1 MLKAKLQK
9 ASSRLYQLFKQ
20 DPLLYILILL
30 FSGFI
35 SNIPMTE
42 PYVRSVLILLCGPAL
57 LVQTYVLR
65 NNRFRTI
72 ATVFAAVISIIAY
85 AVAVALDNTGVSA
98 LCLNLAA
105 LWLFVTVLRYLT
117 LDATNNPTS
126 AFYGRFLQYI
136 KAGAVAILIN
146 TLLSVILLF
155 VALIF
160 PESLPVTFITGHL
173 IPTLWTLVFFI
184 VLFSYESVPS
194 EPGKLYTFI
203 FKIVVPKFTVFSG
216 TLAVIYL
223 FLILIDVRPDA
234 RFLYTYY
241 PYVTLYY
248 LFFLA
253 GFRIKAT
260 IPERPLILILFS
272 ALTALC
278 LILTVKR
285 VYADS
290 SLILG
295 AVYIILF
302 NGAFLIH
309 NLYLLIRKTGPG
321 AHTKLLALVMGLI
334 MFTPLVGYTSFIHF
348 VTYTHEK
355 DTYIPHFSISSQ
367 FDKDAESAQSDSE
380 GESDNAGHSPAGNQK
395 GKVTNLTPRRESA
408 ISYHIASYAEA
419 NLNNVF
425 FFNKQTR
432 KASRTFGDYTLAL
445 DESGKNLTVT
455 LPDGQ
460 LQTYNI
466 PEIIE
471 EQIPAGDENTA
482 VTLNTD
488 DYLIVITQY
497 HNDNTSTSLTFDIFY
512 K

>member
-9 ASSRLYQLFKQ
+9 ASSHLYQLFKQ
-20 DPLLYILILL
+20 DPLLYILIIL

-35 SNIPMTE
+35 SNIPTTE

-72 ATVFAAVISIIAY
+72 ATVLAAVISAIAY
-85 AVAVALDNTGVSA
+85 AVAVALNNTGVSA

-105 LWLFVTVLRYLT
+105 LWLFISVLRYLT

-126 AFYGRFLQYI
+126 AFYGRFLQFI

-146 TLLSVILLF
+146 TLLSVIILF

-160 PESLPVTFITGHL
+160 PESLPITFITGHL
-173 IPTLWTLVFFI
+173 TPTLWTLVFFI
-184 VLFSYESVPS
+184 VLFSYESGPS

-203 FKIVVPKFTVFSG
+203 FKTVVPKFTVFSG

-285 VYADS
+285 VYVDS

-295 AVYIILF
+295 AVYILLF
-302 NGAFLIH
+302 NGAFLTH
-309 NLYLLIRKTGPG
+309 NLYLFIRKTGPG
-321 AHTKLLALVMGLI
+321 AHTKLLALIMGLI
-334 MFTPLVGYTSFIHF
+334 MFMPLVGYTSFIRF

-367 FDKDAESAQSDSE
+367 FDKDAESAQS
-380 GESDNAGHSPAGNQK
+380 ESDTAGHTPTGDKK

-408 ISYHIASYAEA
+408 ISYHIASYTEA

-471 EQIPAGDENTA
+471 KQIPVSNENTA
-482 VTLNTD
+482 VTLNAD

>member
-65 NNRFRTI
+65 DNRFRTI
-72 ATVFAAVISIIAY
+72 ATVLAAVISIIAY
-85 AVAVALDNTGVSA
+85 AAAVALDNTGVSA

-126 AFYGRFLQYI
+126 AFYGRFLQFI

-203 FKIVVPKFTVFSG
+203 FKTVVPKFTVFSG

-334 MFTPLVGYTSFIHF
+334 MFTPLVGYTSFIRF

-367 FDKDAESAQSDSE
+367 FDKDAESAQS
-380 GESDNAGHSPAGNQK
+380 ESDTAGHSPAGNQK

-432 KASRTFGDYTLAL
+432 KASRTFGDNTLAL

-466 PEIIE
+466 PKAIE

-488 DYLIVITQY
+488 NYLIVITQY
-497 HNDNTSTSLTFDIFY
+497 HNDNTSTSLSFDIFY

>member
-1 MLKAKLQK
+1 MLKVKLQK
-9 ASSRLYQLFKQ
+9 ASSHLYQLFKQ

-35 SNIPMTE
+35 SNIPTTE
-42 PYVRSVLILLCGPAL
+42 PYVRSVLILLCSPAL

-72 ATVFAAVISIIAY
+72 ATVLAAVISIIAY
-85 AVAVALDNTGVSA
+85 AVAVTLDNTGVSA

-105 LWLFVTVLRYLT
+105 LWLFVTVLQYLT

-126 AFYGRFLQYI
+126 AFYGRFLQFI

-160 PESLPVTFITGHL
+160 PESLPITFITGHL
-173 IPTLWTLVFFI
+173 TPTLWTLVFFI
-184 VLFSYESVPS
+184 VLFSYESGPS

-203 FKIVVPKFTVFSG
+203 FKTVVPKFTVFSG

-285 VYADS
+285 VYVDS

-295 AVYIILF
+295 AVYILLF
-302 NGAFLIH
+302 NGAFLTH
-309 NLYLLIRKTGPG
+309 NLYLFIRKTGPG
-321 AHTKLLALVMGLI
+321 AHTKLLALIMGLI
-334 MFTPLVGYTSFIHF
+334 MFMPLVGYTSFIRF

-367 FDKDAESAQSDSE
+367 FDKDAESAQS
-380 GESDNAGHSPAGNQK
+380 ESDTAGHTPTGDKK

-408 ISYHIASYAEA
+408 ISYHIASYTEA

-471 EQIPAGDENTA
+471 KQIPVSNENTA
-482 VTLNTD
+482 VTLNAD

>member
-9 ASSRLYQLFKQ
+9 ASSHLYQLFKQ

-35 SNIPMTE
+35 SNIPTTE
-42 PYVRSVLILLCGPAL
+42 PYVRSVLILLCSPAL

-65 NNRFRTI
+65 DNRFRTI
-72 ATVFAAVISIIAY
+72 ATVLAAVISIIAY

-126 AFYGRFLQYI
+126 AFYGRFLQFI

-160 PESLPVTFITGHL
+160 PESLPITFITGHL

-203 FKIVVPKFTVFSG
+203 FKTVVPKFTVFSG

-285 VYADS
+285 VYVDS

-334 MFTPLVGYTSFIHF
+334 MFTPLVGYTSFIRF

-367 FDKDAESAQSDSE
+367 FDKDAESAQS
-380 GESDNAGHSPAGNQK
+380 ESDTAGHSPAGNQK

-432 KASRTFGDYTLAL
+432 KTSRTFGDYTLAL

-455 LPDGQ
+455 SPDGQ

-471 EQIPAGDENTA
+471 EQISVGDESTA

-497 HNDNTSTSLTFDIFY
+497 HNDNTSTWLTFDIFY

>member
-65 NNRFRTI
+65 DNRFRTI
-72 ATVFAAVISIIAY
+72 ATVLAAVISIIAY

-105 LWLFVTVLRYLT
+105 LWLFVTVLQYLT

-126 AFYGRFLQYI
+126 AFYGRFLQFI

-203 FKIVVPKFTVFSG
+203 FKTVVPKFTVFSG

-334 MFTPLVGYTSFIHF
+334 MFTPLVGYTSFIRF

-367 FDKDAESAQSDSE
+367 FDKDAESAQS
-380 GESDNAGHSPAGNQK
+380 ESDTAGHSPAGNQK

-432 KASRTFGDYTLAL
+432 KASRTFGDNTLAL

-466 PEIIE
+466 PKAIE

-488 DYLIVITQY
+488 NYLIVITQY
-497 HNDNTSTSLTFDIFY
+497 HNDNTSTSLSFDIFY

>member
-42 PYVRSVLILLCGPAL
+42 PYVRSVLILLCSPAL

-65 NNRFRTI
+65 GNRFRTI
-72 ATVFAAVISIIAY
+72 ATVLAAVISAIAY

-105 LWLFVTVLRYLT
+105 LWLFIAVLRYLT

-126 AFYGRFLQYI
+126 AFHGRFLQFI

-160 PESLPVTFITGHL
+160 PENLPVTFITGHL

-203 FKIVVPKFTVFSG
+203 FKTVVPKFTVFSG

-241 PYVTLYY
+241 PYITLYY

-302 NGAFLIH
+302 NGAFLVH
-309 NLYLLIRKTGPG
+309 NLYLLIRKAGPG

-334 MFTPLVGYTSFIHF
+334 MFMPLVGYTSFIRF
-348 VTYTHEK
+348 VTYTHEE

-367 FDKDAESAQSDSE
+367 FDKDAESTQIESE
-380 GESDNAGHSPAGNQK
+380 GEADTAGHTPTGDKKS
-395 GKVTNLTPRRESA
+395 KVTNLTPRRESA
-408 ISYHIASYAEA
+408 ISIASYAEA

-432 KASRTFGDYTLAL
+432 KTSRTFGDYTLAL

-455 LPDGQ
+455 SPDGQ

-471 EQIPAGDENTA
+471 EQISVGDESTA

-497 HNDNTSTSLTFDIFY
+497 HNDNTSTWLTFDIFY

>member
-42 PYVRSVLILLCGPAL
+42 PYVRSVLILLCSPAL

-65 NNRFRTI
+65 GNRFRTI
-72 ATVFAAVISIIAY
+72 ATVLAAVISAIAY

-105 LWLFVTVLRYLT
+105 LWLFIAVLQYLT

-126 AFYGRFLQYI
+126 AFYGRFLQFI

-160 PESLPVTFITGHL
+160 PENLPVTFITGHL

-203 FKIVVPKFTVFSG
+203 FKTVVPKFTVFSG

-241 PYVTLYY
+241 PYITLYY

-302 NGAFLIH
+302 NGAFLVH
-309 NLYLLIRKTGPG
+309 NLYLLIRKAGPG

-334 MFTPLVGYTSFIHF
+334 MFMPLVGYTSFIRF
-348 VTYTHEK
+348 VTYTHEG

-367 FDKDAESAQSDSE
+367 FDKDAESTQIESE
-380 GESDNAGHSPAGNQK
+380 GEADTAGHTPTGDKKS
-395 GKVTNLTPRRESA
+395 KVTNLTPRRESA
-408 ISYHIASYAEA
+408 ISIASYAEA

-432 KASRTFGDYTLAL
+432 KTSRTFGDYTLAL

-455 LPDGQ
+455 SPDGQ

-471 EQIPAGDENTA
+471 EQISVGDESTA

-497 HNDNTSTSLTFDIFY
+497 HNDNTSTWLSFDIFY

>member
-20 DPLLYILILL
+20 DPLLYILIIL

-35 SNIPMTE
+35 SNIPTTE
-42 PYVRSVLILLCGPAL
+42 PYVRSVLILLCSPAL
-57 LVQTYVLR
+57 LVQAYVLR

-72 ATVFAAVISIIAY
+72 ATVLAAVISAIAY
-85 AVAVALDNTGVSA
+85 AAAVALDNTGVSA

-117 LDATNNPTS
+117 LDETNNPTS
-126 AFYGRFLQYI
+126 AFYGRFLQFI

-160 PESLPVTFITGHL
+160 PESLPITFITGHL
-173 IPTLWTLVFFI
+173 TPTLWTLVFFI
-184 VLFSYESVPS
+184 VLFSYESGPS

-203 FKIVVPKFTVFSG
+203 FKTVVPKFTVFSG

-285 VYADS
+285 VYVDS

-334 MFTPLVGYTSFIHF
+334 MFTPLVGYTSFIRF
-348 VTYTHEK
+348 VTYTHEG

-367 FDKDAESAQSDSE
+367 FDKDAESAQS
-380 GESDNAGHSPAGNQK
+380 ESDTAGHSPAGNQK

-432 KASRTFGDYTLAL
+432 KASRTFGDNTLAL

-466 PEIIE
+466 PKAIE

-488 DYLIVITQY
+488 NYLIVITQY

>member
-57 LVQTYVLR
+57 LIQTYVLR

-72 ATVFAAVISIIAY
+72 ATVLAAVISAIAY
-85 AVAVALDNTGVSA
+85 AAAVALDNTGVSA

-105 LWLFVTVLRYLT
+105 LWLFVAVLRYLT

-126 AFYGRFLQYI
+126 AFYGRFLQFI

-155 VALIF
+155 VALII
-160 PESLPVTFITGHL
+160 PENLPVTFIIGHL

-203 FKIVVPKFTVFSG
+203 FKTVVPKFTVFSG

-241 PYVTLYY
+241 PYITLYY

-302 NGAFLIH
+302 NGAFLVH

-334 MFTPLVGYTSFIHF
+334 MFTPLVGYTSFIRF

-367 FDKDAESAQSDSE
+367 FDKDAESAQS
-380 GESDNAGHSPAGNQK
+380 ESDTAGHSPAGNQK

-466 PEIIE
+466 PKAIE

-488 DYLIVITQY
+488 NYLIVITQY
-497 HNDNTSTSLTFDIFY
+497 HNDNTSTSLSFDIFY

>member
-65 NNRFRTI
+65 DNRFRTI
-72 ATVFAAVISIIAY
+72 ATVLAAVISIIAY

-126 AFYGRFLQYI
+126 AFYGRFLQFI

-160 PESLPVTFITGHL
+160 PENLPVTFITGHL

-203 FKIVVPKFTVFSG
+203 FKTVVPKFTVFSG

-334 MFTPLVGYTSFIHF
+334 MFTPLVGYTSFIRF

-367 FDKDAESAQSDSE
+367 FDKDAESAQS
-380 GESDNAGHSPAGNQK
+380 ESDTAGHSPAGNQK

-432 KASRTFGDYTLAL
+432 KASRTFGDNTLAL

-466 PEIIE
+466 PKAIE

-488 DYLIVITQY
+488 NYLIVITQY
-497 HNDNTSTSLTFDIFY
+497 HNDNTSTSLSFDIFY

>member
-1 MLKAKLQK
+1 KDKLQK
-9 ASSRLYQLFKQ
+9 ASSHLYQQFKQ
-20 DPLLYILILL
+20 DPLRDILILQL
-30 FSGFI
+30 SGYN
-35 SNIPMTE
+35 SNIPTTE
-42 PYVRSVLILLCGPAL
+42 PYVRSVLILLCSPAL

-72 ATVFAAVISIIAY
+72 ATVLAAVISIIAY
-85 AVAVALDNTGVSA
+85 AVAVTMDNTGVSA

-126 AFYGRFLQYI
+126 AFYGRFLQFI

-160 PESLPVTFITGHL
+160 PENLPVTFITGHL

-203 FKIVVPKFTVFSG
+203 FKTVVPKFTVFSG

-241 PYVTLYY
+241 PYITLYY

-302 NGAFLIH
+302 NGAFLVH
-309 NLYLLIRKTGPG
+309 NLYLLIRKAGPG

-334 MFTPLVGYTSFIHF
+334 MFMPLVGYTSFIRF
-348 VTYTHEK
+348 VTYTHEG

-367 FDKDAESAQSDSE
+367 FDKDAESAQS
-380 GESDNAGHSPAGNQK
+380 ESDTAGHSPAGNQK

-432 KASRTFGDYTLAL
+432 KASRTFGDNTLAL

-466 PEIIE
+466 PKAIE

-488 DYLIVITQY
+488 NYLIVITQY

>member
-9 ASSRLYQLFKQ
+9 AGSHLYQLFKQ

-35 SNIPMTE
+35 SNIPTTE
-42 PYVRSVLILLCGPAL
+42 PYIRSVLILLCGPAL

-65 NNRFRTI
+65 GNRFRTI
-72 ATVFAAVISIIAY
+72 ATVLAAVISAIAY
-85 AVAVALDNTGVSA
+85 AVAATLDNTGVST
-98 LCLNLAA
+98 LCLNIAA
-105 LWLFVTVLRYLT
+105 LWLFIAVLRYLT

-126 AFYGRFLQYI
+126 AFYGRFLQFI

-160 PESLPVTFITGHL
+160 PESLPITFITGHL

-203 FKIVVPKFTVFSG
+203 FKTVVPKFTVFSG

-334 MFTPLVGYTSFIHF
+334 MFTPLVGYTSFIRF

-367 FDKDAESAQSDSE
+367 FDKDAESAQS
-380 GESDNAGHSPAGNQK
+380 ESDTAGHSPAGNQK
-395 GKVTNLTPRRESA
+395 SKVTNLTPRRESA
-408 ISYHIASYAEA
+408 ISYHIASYTEA

-455 LPDGQ
+455 SPDGQ
-460 LQTYNI
+460 LRAYNI
-466 PEIIE
+466 PDAIE
-471 EQIPAGDENTA
+471 EQIPVSNENTA

>member
-1 MLKAKLQK
+1 MLKVKLQK
-9 ASSRLYQLFKQ
+9 ASSHLYQLFKQ

-35 SNIPMTE
+35 SNIPTTE
-42 PYVRSVLILLCGPAL
+42 PYVRSVLILLCSPAL

-72 ATVFAAVISIIAY
+72 ATVLAAVISIIAY
-85 AVAVALDNTGVSA
+85 AVAVTLDNTGVSA

-126 AFYGRFLQYI
+126 AFYGRFLQFI

-194 EPGKLYTFI
+194 EPGKLYSFI
-203 FKIVVPKFTVFSG
+203 FKTVVPKFTVFSG

-334 MFTPLVGYTSFIHF
+334 MFTPLVGYTSFIRF

-367 FDKDAESAQSDSE
+367 FDKDAESAQS
-380 GESDNAGHSPAGNQK
+380 ESDTAGHSPAGNQK

-471 EQIPAGDENTA
+471 EQISVGDESTA

>member
-9 ASSRLYQLFKQ
+9 ASSHLYQLFKQ
-20 DPLLYILILL
+20 DPLLYILIIL

-35 SNIPMTE
+35 SNIPTTE
-42 PYVRSVLILLCGPAL
+42 PYIRSVLILLCSPAL

-72 ATVFAAVISIIAY
+72 ATVLAAVISIIAY
-85 AVAVALDNTGVSA
+85 AVAVTLDNTGVSA

-126 AFYGRFLQYI
+126 AFYGRFLQFI

-160 PESLPVTFITGHL
+160 PESLPITFITGHL
-173 IPTLWTLVFFI
+173 TPTLWTLVFFI
-184 VLFSYESVPS
+184 VLFSYESGPS

-203 FKIVVPKFTVFSG
+203 FKTVVPKFTVFSG

-285 VYADS
+285 VYVDS

-334 MFTPLVGYTSFIHF
+334 MFRHL
-348 VTYTHEK
+348 
-355 DTYIPHFSISSQ
+355 
-367 FDKDAESAQSDSE
+367 
-380 GESDNAGHSPAGNQK
+380 HSRKRYLYPPF
-395 GKVTNLTPRRESA
+395 L
-408 ISYHIASYAEA
+408 H
-419 NLNNVF
+419 
-425 FFNKQTR
+425 KQPVR
-432 KASRTFGDYTLAL
+432 
-445 DESGKNLTVT
+445 
-455 LPDGQ
+455 
-460 LQTYNI
+460 
-466 PEIIE
+466 
-471 EQIPAGDENTA
+471 
-482 VTLNTD
+482 
-488 DYLIVITQY
+488 
-497 HNDNTSTSLTFDIFY
+497 
-512 K
+512 

>member
-1 MLKAKLQK
+1 MLKAKFQK

-20 DPLLYILILL
+20 DPLLYILIIL

-35 SNIPMTE
+35 SNIPTTE
-42 PYVRSVLILLCGPAL
+42 PYVRSVLILLCSPAL

-72 ATVFAAVISIIAY
+72 ATVLAAVISIIAY
-85 AVAVALDNTGVSA
+85 AVAAALDNTGVSA

-126 AFYGRFLQYI
+126 AFYGRFLQFI

-160 PESLPVTFITGHL
+160 PESLPITFITGHL
-173 IPTLWTLVFFI
+173 TPTLWTLVFFI
-184 VLFSYESVPS
+184 VLFSYESGPS

-203 FKIVVPKFTVFSG
+203 FKTVVPKFTVFSG

-285 VYADS
+285 VY
-290 SLILG
+290 
-295 AVYIILF
+295 IILF

-334 MFTPLVGYTSFIHF
+334 MFMPLVGYTSFIRF

-367 FDKDAESAQSDSE
+367 FDKDAESAQSESE
-380 GESDNAGHSPAGNQK
+380 GESDTAGHSPAGNQK

-408 ISYHIASYAEA
+408 ISYHIASYTEA

-455 LPDGQ
+455 FPDGQ

-471 EQIPAGDENTA
+471 EQISVGDESTA

>member
-42 PYVRSVLILLCGPAL
+42 PYVRSVLILLCSPAL
-57 LVQTYVLR
+57 LVQAYVLR

-72 ATVFAAVISIIAY
+72 ATVLAAVISIIAY
-85 AVAVALDNTGVSA
+85 AAAVALDNTGVSA

-117 LDATNNPTS
+117 LDETNNPTS
-126 AFYGRFLQYI
+126 AFYGRFLQFI

-160 PESLPVTFITGHL
+160 PESLPITFITGHL
-173 IPTLWTLVFFI
+173 TPTLWTLVFFI
-184 VLFSYESVPS
+184 VLFSYESGPS

-203 FKIVVPKFTVFSG
+203 FKTVVPKFTVFSG

-285 VYADS
+285 VYVDS

-334 MFTPLVGYTSFIHF
+334 MFTPLVGYTSFIRF
-348 VTYTHEK
+348 VTYTHEG

-367 FDKDAESAQSDSE
+367 FDKDAESAQS
-380 GESDNAGHSPAGNQK
+380 ESDTAGHSPAGNQK

-432 KASRTFGDYTLAL
+432 KASRTFGDNTLAL

-466 PEIIE
+466 PKAIE
-471 EQIPAGDENTA
+471 EQIPAGDESTA

-488 DYLIVITQY
+488 NYLIVITQY

>member
-1 MLKAKLQK
+1 MLKVKLQK
-9 ASSRLYQLFKQ
+9 ASSHLYQLFKQ
-20 DPLLYILILL
+20 DPLLYILIIL

-35 SNIPMTE
+35 SNIPTTE
-42 PYVRSVLILLCGPAL
+42 PYVRSVLILLCSPAL

-72 ATVFAAVISIIAY
+72 ATVLAAVISVIAY
-85 AVAVALDNTGVSA
+85 AVAVTLDNTGVSA

-126 AFYGRFLQYI
+126 AFYGRFLQFI

-160 PESLPVTFITGHL
+160 PESLPITFITGHL
-173 IPTLWTLVFFI
+173 TPTLWTLVFFI
-184 VLFSYESVPS
+184 VLFSYESGPS

-203 FKIVVPKFTVFSG
+203 FKTVVPKFTVFSG

-285 VYADS
+285 VYVDS

-334 MFTPLVGYTSFIHF
+334 MFTPLVGYTSFIRF
-348 VTYTHEK
+348 VTYTHEG

-367 FDKDAESAQSDSE
+367 FDKDAESAQS
-380 GESDNAGHSPAGNQK
+380 ESDTAGHSPAGNQK

-432 KASRTFGDYTLAL
+432 KASRTFGDNTLAL

-466 PEIIE
+466 PKAIE

-488 DYLIVITQY
+488 NYLIVITQY
-497 HNDNTSTSLTFDIFY
+497 HNDNTSTSLSFDIFY

>member
-42 PYVRSVLILLCGPAL
+42 PYVRSALILLCSPAL

-72 ATVFAAVISIIAY
+72 TTVLAAVISAIAY
-85 AVAVALDNTGVSA
+85 AVAVALNNTGVSA

-105 LWLFVTVLRYLT
+105 LWLFISVLRYLT

-126 AFYGRFLQYI
+126 AFYGRFLQFI

-160 PESLPVTFITGHL
+160 PESLPITFITGHL
-173 IPTLWTLVFFI
+173 TPTLWTLVFFI
-184 VLFSYESVPS
+184 VLFSYESGPS

-203 FKIVVPKFTVFSG
+203 FKTVVPKFTVFSG

-285 VYADS
+285 VYVDS

-295 AVYIILF
+295 AVYILLF
-302 NGAFLIH
+302 NGAFLTH
-309 NLYLLIRKTGPG
+309 NLYLFIRKTGPG
-321 AHTKLLALVMGLI
+321 AHTKLLALIMGLI
-334 MFTPLVGYTSFIHF
+334 MFMPLVGYTSFIRF

-367 FDKDAESAQSDSE
+367 FDKDAESAQS
-380 GESDNAGHSPAGNQK
+380 ESDTAGHTPTGDKK

-408 ISYHIASYAEA
+408 ISYHIASYTEA

-471 EQIPAGDENTA
+471 KQIPVSNENTA
-482 VTLNTD
+482 VTLNAD

>member
-42 PYVRSVLILLCGPAL
+42 PYVRSVLILLCSPAL
-57 LVQTYVLR
+57 LVQAYVLR

-72 ATVFAAVISIIAY
+72 ATVLAAVISIIAY
-85 AVAVALDNTGVSA
+85 AAAVALDNTGVSA

-117 LDATNNPTS
+117 LDETNNPTS
-126 AFYGRFLQYI
+126 AFYGRFLQFI

-160 PESLPVTFITGHL
+160 PESLPITFITGHL
-173 IPTLWTLVFFI
+173 TPTLWTLVFFI
-184 VLFSYESVPS
+184 VLFSYESGPS

-203 FKIVVPKFTVFSG
+203 FKTVVPKFTVFSG

-285 VYADS
+285 VYVDS

-334 MFTPLVGYTSFIHF
+334 MFTPLVGYTSFIRF
-348 VTYTHEK
+348 VTYTHEG

-367 FDKDAESAQSDSE
+367 FDKDAESAQS
-380 GESDNAGHSPAGNQK
+380 ESDTAGHSPAGNQK

-432 KASRTFGDYTLAL
+432 KASRTFGDNTLAL

-466 PEIIE
+466 PKAIE

-497 HNDNTSTSLTFDIFY
+497 HSDNTSTSLTFDIFY

>member
-1 MLKAKLQK
+1 MLKVKLQK
-9 ASSRLYQLFKQ
+9 ASSHLYQLFKQ

-42 PYVRSVLILLCGPAL
+42 PYVRSVLILLCSPAL
-57 LVQTYVLR
+57 LVQAYVLR

-72 ATVFAAVISIIAY
+72 ATVLAAVISIIAY
-85 AVAVALDNTGVSA
+85 AAAVALDNTGVSA

-117 LDATNNPTS
+117 LDETNNPTS
-126 AFYGRFLQYI
+126 AFYGRFLQFI

-160 PESLPVTFITGHL
+160 PESLPITFITGHL
-173 IPTLWTLVFFI
+173 TPTLWTLVFFI
-184 VLFSYESVPS
+184 VLFSYESGPS

-203 FKIVVPKFTVFSG
+203 FKTVVPKFTVFSG

-334 MFTPLVGYTSFIHF
+334 MFTPLVGYTSFIRF
-348 VTYTHEK
+348 VTYTHEG

-367 FDKDAESAQSDSE
+367 FDKDAESAQS
-380 GESDNAGHSPAGNQK
+380 ESDTAGHSPAGNQK

-432 KASRTFGDYTLAL
+432 KASRTFGDNTLAL

-466 PEIIE
+466 PKAIE

-488 DYLIVITQY
+488 NYLIVITQY
-497 HNDNTSTSLTFDIFY
+497 HNDNTSTSLSFDIFY

>member
-65 NNRFRTI
+65 DNRFRTI
-72 ATVFAAVISIIAY
+72 ATVLAAVISIIAY

-126 AFYGRFLQYI
+126 AFYGRFLQFI

-160 PESLPVTFITGHL
+160 PESLPITFITGHL

-203 FKIVVPKFTVFSG
+203 FKTVVPKFTVFSG

-334 MFTPLVGYTSFIHF
+334 MFTPLVGYTSFIRF

-367 FDKDAESAQSDSE
+367 FDKDAESAQS
-380 GESDNAGHSPAGNQK
+380 ESDTAGHSPAGNQK

-432 KASRTFGDYTLAL
+432 KASRTFGDNTLAL

-466 PEIIE
+466 PKAIE

-488 DYLIVITQY
+488 NYLIVITQY
-497 HNDNTSTSLTFDIFY
+497 HNDNTSTSLSFDIFY

>member
-9 ASSRLYQLFKQ
+9 ASSHLYQLFKQ
-20 DPLLYILILL
+20 DPLLYILIIL

-35 SNIPMTE
+35 SNIPTTE
-42 PYVRSVLILLCGPAL
+42 PYVRSVLILLCSPAL

-72 ATVFAAVISIIAY
+72 ATVLAAVISIIAY
-85 AVAVALDNTGVSA
+85 AAAVTLDNTGVSA

-126 AFYGRFLQYI
+126 AFYGRFLQFI

-160 PESLPVTFITGHL
+160 PESLPITFITGHL
-173 IPTLWTLVFFI
+173 TPTLWTLVFFI
-184 VLFSYESVPS
+184 VLFSYESGPS

-203 FKIVVPKFTVFSG
+203 FKTVVPKFTVFSG

-285 VYADS
+285 VYVDS

-309 NLYLLIRKTGPG
+309 NLYLLIRKAGPG

-334 MFTPLVGYTSFIHF
+334 MFMPLVGYTSFIRF
-348 VTYTHEK
+348 VTYTHEG

-367 FDKDAESAQSDSE
+367 FDKDAESTQIESE
-380 GESDNAGHSPAGNQK
+380 GEADTAGHTPTGDKKS
-395 GKVTNLTPRRESA
+395 KVTNLTPRRESA
-408 ISYHIASYAEA
+408 ISIASYAEA

-432 KASRTFGDYTLAL
+432 KTSRTFGDYTLAL

-455 LPDGQ
+455 SPDGQ

-471 EQIPAGDENTA
+471 EQISVGDESTA

-497 HNDNTSTSLTFDIFY
+497 HNDNTSTWLTFDIFY

>member
-1 MLKAKLQK
+1 MLKVKLQK
-9 ASSRLYQLFKQ
+9 ASSHLYQLFKQ

-42 PYVRSVLILLCGPAL
+42 PYVRSVLILLCSPAL
-57 LVQTYVLR
+57 LVQAYVLR

-72 ATVFAAVISIIAY
+72 ATVLAAVISIIAY
-85 AVAVALDNTGVSA
+85 AAAVALDNTGVSA

-117 LDATNNPTS
+117 LDETNNPTS
-126 AFYGRFLQYI
+126 AFYGRFLQFI

-160 PESLPVTFITGHL
+160 PESLPITFITGHL
-173 IPTLWTLVFFI
+173 TPTLWTLVFFI
-184 VLFSYESVPS
+184 VLFSYESGPS

-203 FKIVVPKFTVFSG
+203 FKTVVPKFTVFSG

-285 VYADS
+285 VYVDS

-334 MFTPLVGYTSFIHF
+334 MFTPLVGYTSFIRF
-348 VTYTHEK
+348 VTYTHEG

-367 FDKDAESAQSDSE
+367 FDKDAESAQS
-380 GESDNAGHSPAGNQK
+380 ESDTAGHSPAGNQK

-432 KASRTFGDYTLAL
+432 KASRTFGDNTLAL

-466 PEIIE
+466 PKAIE

-488 DYLIVITQY
+488 NYLIVITQY

>member
-9 ASSRLYQLFKQ
+9 ASSHLYQLFKQ
-20 DPLLYILILL
+20 DPLLYILIIL

-35 SNIPMTE
+35 SNIPTTE

-72 ATVFAAVISIIAY
+72 ATVLAAVISAIAY
-85 AVAVALDNTGVSA
+85 AVAVALNNTGVSA

-105 LWLFVTVLRYLT
+105 LWLFISVLRYLT

-126 AFYGRFLQYI
+126 AFYGRFLQFI

-160 PESLPVTFITGHL
+160 PESLPITFITGHL
-173 IPTLWTLVFFI
+173 TPTLWTLVFFI
-184 VLFSYESVPS
+184 VLFSYESGPS

-203 FKIVVPKFTVFSG
+203 FKTVVPKFTVFSG

-285 VYADS
+285 VYVDS

-295 AVYIILF
+295 AVYILLF
-302 NGAFLIH
+302 NGAFLTH
-309 NLYLLIRKTGPG
+309 NLYLFIRKTGPG
-321 AHTKLLALVMGLI
+321 AHTKLLALIMGLI
-334 MFTPLVGYTSFIHF
+334 MFMPLVGYTSFIRF

-367 FDKDAESAQSDSE
+367 FDKDAESAQS
-380 GESDNAGHSPAGNQK
+380 ESDTAGHTPTGDKK

-408 ISYHIASYAEA
+408 ISYHIASYTEA

-471 EQIPAGDENTA
+471 KQIPVSNENTA
-482 VTLNTD
+482 VTLNAD

>member
-65 NNRFRTI
+65 GNRFRTI
-72 ATVFAAVISIIAY
+72 ATVLAAVISAIAY
-85 AVAVALDNTGVSA
+85 VVAVALDNTGVSA

-105 LWLFVTVLRYLT
+105 LWLFIAVLRYLT

-126 AFYGRFLQYI
+126 AFYGRFLQFI

-160 PESLPVTFITGHL
+160 PENLPVTFITGHL

-203 FKIVVPKFTVFSG
+203 FKTVVPKFTVFSG

-241 PYVTLYY
+241 PYITLYY

-302 NGAFLIH
+302 NGAFLVH
-309 NLYLLIRKTGPG
+309 NLYLLIRKAGPG

-334 MFTPLVGYTSFIHF
+334 MFMPLVGYTSFIRF
-348 VTYTHEK
+348 VTYTHEG

-367 FDKDAESAQSDSE
+367 FDKDAESTQIESE
-380 GESDNAGHSPAGNQK
+380 GEADTAGHSPASNQK
-395 GKVTNLTPRRESA
+395 SKVTNLTPRRESA
-408 ISYHIASYAEA
+408 ISIASYAEA

-432 KASRTFGDYTLAL
+432 KTSRTFGNYTLAL

-455 LPDGQ
+455 SPDGQ

-471 EQIPAGDENTA
+471 EQISVGDESTA

-497 HNDNTSTSLTFDIFY
+497 HNDNTSTWLTFDIFY

>member
-1 MLKAKLQK
+1 MLKVKLQK
-9 ASSRLYQLFKQ
+9 ASSHLYQLFKQ
-20 DPLLYILILL
+20 DPLLYILIIL

-35 SNIPMTE
+35 SNIPTTE

-72 ATVFAAVISIIAY
+72 ATVLAAVISNIAY
-85 AVAVALDNTGVSA
+85 AVAVTLDNTGVSA

-105 LWLFVTVLRYLT
+105 LWLFVTVLQYLT

-126 AFYGRFLQYI
+126 AFYGRFLQFI

-194 EPGKLYTFI
+194 EPGKLYSFI
-203 FKIVVPKFTVFSG
+203 FKTVVPKFTVFSG

-334 MFTPLVGYTSFIHF
+334 MFTPLVGYTSFIRF

-367 FDKDAESAQSDSE
+367 FDKDAESAQS
-380 GESDNAGHSPAGNQK
+380 ESDTAGHSPAGNQK

-471 EQIPAGDENTA
+471 EQISVGDESTA

>member
-1 MLKAKLQK
+1 MLKVKLQK
-9 ASSRLYQLFKQ
+9 ASSHLYQLFKQ

-42 PYVRSVLILLCGPAL
+42 PYVRSVLILLCSPAL
-57 LVQTYVLR
+57 LVQAYVLR

-72 ATVFAAVISIIAY
+72 ATVLAAVISIIAY
-85 AVAVALDNTGVSA
+85 AAAVALDNTGVSA

-117 LDATNNPTS
+117 LDETNNPTS
-126 AFYGRFLQYI
+126 AFYGRFLQFI

-184 VLFSYESVPS
+184 VLFSYESGPS

-203 FKIVVPKFTVFSG
+203 FKTVVPKFTVFSG

-285 VYADS
+285 VYVDS

-334 MFTPLVGYTSFIHF
+334 MFTPLVGYTSFIRF
-348 VTYTHEK
+348 VTYTHEG

-367 FDKDAESAQSDSE
+367 FDKDAESAQS
-380 GESDNAGHSPAGNQK
+380 ESDTAGHSPAGNQK

-432 KASRTFGDYTLAL
+432 KASRTFGDNTLAL

-466 PEIIE
+466 PKAIE
-471 EQIPAGDENTA
+471 EPIPAGDENTA

-488 DYLIVITQY
+488 NYLIVITQY

>member
-1 MLKAKLQK
+1 M
-9 ASSRLYQLFKQ
+9 
-20 DPLLYILILL
+20 
-30 FSGFI
+30 
-35 SNIPMTE
+35 
-42 PYVRSVLILLCGPAL
+42 
-57 LVQTYVLR
+57 
-65 NNRFRTI
+65 
-72 ATVFAAVISIIAY
+72 
-85 AVAVALDNTGVSA
+85 
-98 LCLNLAA
+98 
-105 LWLFVTVLRYLT
+105 
-117 LDATNNPTS
+117 
-126 AFYGRFLQYI
+126 
-136 KAGAVAILIN
+136 
-146 TLLSVILLF
+146 
-155 VALIF
+155 
-160 PESLPVTFITGHL
+160 
-173 IPTLWTLVFFI
+173 
-184 VLFSYESVPS
+184 
-194 EPGKLYTFI
+194 
-203 FKIVVPKFTVFSG
+203 
-216 TLAVIYL
+216 
-223 FLILIDVRPDA
+223 RPDA

-285 VYADS
+285 VYVDS

-334 MFTPLVGYTSFIHF
+334 MFTPLVGYTSFIRF
-348 VTYTHEK
+348 VTYTHEG

-367 FDKDAESAQSDSE
+367 FDKDAESAQS
-380 GESDNAGHSPAGNQK
+380 ESDTAGHSPAGNQK

-432 KASRTFGDYTLAL
+432 KASRTFGDNTLAL

-466 PEIIE
+466 PKAIE

-488 DYLIVITQY
+488 NYLIVITQY

>member
-20 DPLLYILILL
+20 DPLLYILIIL

-35 SNIPMTE
+35 SNIPTTE
-42 PYVRSVLILLCGPAL
+42 PYVRSALILLCGPAL
-57 LVQTYVLR
+57 LIQTYVLR

-72 ATVFAAVISIIAY
+72 ATVLAAVISAIAY
-85 AVAVALDNTGVSA
+85 AAAVALDNTGVSA

-126 AFYGRFLQYI
+126 AFYGRFLQFI

-203 FKIVVPKFTVFSG
+203 FKTVVPKFTVFSG

-367 FDKDAESAQSDSE
+367 FDKDAESTQS
-380 GESDNAGHSPAGNQK
+380 ESDTAGHSPAGNQK

-408 ISYHIASYAEA
+408 ISYHIASYTEA

-432 KASRTFGDYTLAL
+432 KSSRTFGDYTLAL

-488 DYLIVITQY
+488 DCLIVITQY

>member
-35 SNIPMTE
+35 SNIPTTE
-42 PYVRSVLILLCGPAL
+42 PYVRSVLILLCSPAL

-72 ATVFAAVISIIAY
+72 ATVLAAVISAIAY

-126 AFYGRFLQYI
+126 AFYGRFLQFI

-160 PESLPVTFITGHL
+160 PENLPVTFITGHL

-203 FKIVVPKFTVFSG
+203 FKTVVPKFTVFSG

-241 PYVTLYY
+241 PYITLYY

-285 VYADS
+285 VYVDS

-302 NGAFLIH
+302 NGAFLVH
-309 NLYLLIRKTGPG
+309 NLYLLIRKAGPG

-334 MFTPLVGYTSFIHF
+334 MFMPLVGYTSFIRF
-348 VTYTHEK
+348 VTYTHEG

-367 FDKDAESAQSDSE
+367 FDKDAESTQIESE
-380 GESDNAGHSPAGNQK
+380 GEADTAGHSPASNQK
-395 GKVTNLTPRRESA
+395 SKVTNLTPRRESA
-408 ISYHIASYAEA
+408 ISIASYAEA

-432 KASRTFGDYTLAL
+432 KTSRTFGDYTLAL

-455 LPDGQ
+455 SPDGQ

-471 EQIPAGDENTA
+471 EQISVGDESTA

-497 HNDNTSTSLTFDIFY
+497 HNDNTSTWLTFDIFY

>member
-1 MLKAKLQK
+1 MLKVKLQK
-9 ASSRLYQLFKQ
+9 ASSHLYQLFKQ

-30 FSGFI
+30 FSVFI
-35 SNIPMTE
+35 SNIPTTE
-42 PYVRSVLILLCGPAL
+42 PYVRSVLILLCSPAL

-72 ATVFAAVISIIAY
+72 ATVLAAVISVIAY
-85 AVAVALDNTGVSA
+85 AVAVTLDNTGVSA

-126 AFYGRFLQYI
+126 AFYGRFLQFI

-160 PESLPVTFITGHL
+160 PETLPITFITGHL
-173 IPTLWTLVFFI
+173 TPTLWTLVFFI
-184 VLFSYESVPS
+184 VLFSYESGPS

-203 FKIVVPKFTVFSG
+203 FKTVVPKFTVFSG

-272 ALTALC
+272 TLTALC

-285 VYADS
+285 VYVDS

-334 MFTPLVGYTSFIHF
+334 MFMPLVGYTSFIRF

-367 FDKDAESAQSDSE
+367 FDKDAESTQSESE
-380 GESDNAGHSPAGNQK
+380 GESDTAGHSPADNQK
-395 GKVTNLTPRRESA
+395 GKVTNLTPRRESS
-408 ISYHIASYAEA
+408 ISYHIASYTEA

-460 LQTYNI
+460 LRTYNI

-471 EQIPAGDENTA
+471 ERIPAGDESTA

-488 DYLIVITQY
+488 NYLIVITQY
-497 HNDNTSTSLTFDIFY
+497 HNDNTSTSLSFDIFY

>member
-42 PYVRSVLILLCGPAL
+42 PYVRAVLILLCSPSL
-57 LVQTYVLR
+57 LVQAYVLR

-72 ATVFAAVISIIAY
+72 ATVLAAVISIIAY
-85 AVAVALDNTGVSA
+85 AAAVALDNTGVSA

-126 AFYGRFLQYI
+126 AFYGRFLQFI

-160 PESLPVTFITGHL
+160 PESLPITFITGHL
-173 IPTLWTLVFFI
+173 TPTLWTLVFFI
-184 VLFSYESVPS
+184 VLFSYESGPS

-203 FKIVVPKFTVFSG
+203 FKTVVPKFTVFSG

-241 PYVTLYY
+241 PYITLYY

-285 VYADS
+285 VYVDS

-321 AHTKLLALVMGLI
+321 AHTKLLALIMGLL
-334 MFTPLVGYTSFIHF
+334 MFMPLVG
-348 VTYTHEK
+348 
-355 DTYIPHFSISSQ
+355 
-367 FDKDAESAQSDSE
+367 
-380 GESDNAGHSPAGNQK
+380 
-395 GKVTNLTPRRESA
+395 
-408 ISYHIASYAEA
+408 
-419 NLNNVF
+419 
-425 FFNKQTR
+425 
-432 KASRTFGDYTLAL
+432 
-445 DESGKNLTVT
+445 
-455 LPDGQ
+455 
-460 LQTYNI
+460 
-466 PEIIE
+466 
-471 EQIPAGDENTA
+471 
-482 VTLNTD
+482 
-488 DYLIVITQY
+488 
-497 HNDNTSTSLTFDIFY
+497 
-512 K
+512 

>member
-35 SNIPMTE
+35 SNIPTTE
-42 PYVRSVLILLCGPAL
+42 PYVRSVLILLCSPAL
-57 LVQTYVLR
+57 LVQAYVLR

-72 ATVFAAVISIIAY
+72 ATVLAAVISIIAY
-85 AVAVALDNTGVSA
+85 AAAVTMDNTGVSA

-117 LDATNNPTS
+117 LDETNNPTS
-126 AFYGRFLQYI
+126 AFYGRFLQFI

-160 PESLPVTFITGHL
+160 PESLPITFITGHL
-173 IPTLWTLVFFI
+173 TPTLWTLVFFI
-184 VLFSYESVPS
+184 VLFSYESGPS

-203 FKIVVPKFTVFSG
+203 FKTVVPKFTVFSG

-285 VYADS
+285 VYVDS

-334 MFTPLVGYTSFIHF
+334 MFTPLVGYTSFIRF
-348 VTYTHEK
+348 VTYTHEG

-367 FDKDAESAQSDSE
+367 FDKDAESAQS
-380 GESDNAGHSPAGNQK
+380 ESDTAGHSPAGNQK

-466 PEIIE
+466 PKAIE
-471 EQIPAGDENTA
+471 EQIPAGDESTA

-488 DYLIVITQY
+488 NYLIVITQY

>member
-35 SNIPMTE
+35 SNIPTTE
-42 PYVRSVLILLCGPAL
+42 PYVRSGLILLCSPAL

-85 AVAVALDNTGVSA
+85 AVAVTLDNTGVSA

-126 AFYGRFLQYI
+126 AFYGRFLQFI

-160 PESLPVTFITGHL
+160 PENLPVTFITGHL

-203 FKIVVPKFTVFSG
+203 FKTVVPKFTVFSG
-216 TLAVIYL
+216 SLAVIYL

-241 PYVTLYY
+241 PYITLYY

-302 NGAFLIH
+302 NGAFLVH
-309 NLYLLIRKTGPG
+309 NLYLLIRKAGPG

-334 MFTPLVGYTSFIHF
+334 MFMPLVGYTSFIRF
-348 VTYTHEK
+348 VTYTHEG

-367 FDKDAESAQSDSE
+367 FDKDAESAQSESE
-380 GESDNAGHSPAGNQK
+380 GESDTAGHSPAGNK
-395 GKVTNLTPRRESA
+395 KSKVTNLTPRRESA
-408 ISYHIASYAEA
+408 IPYHIASYAEA

-432 KASRTFGDYTLAL
+432 KTSRTFGDYTLAL

-455 LPDGQ
+455 FPDGQ

-466 PEIIE
+466 PKAIE
-471 EQIPAGDENTA
+471 EQIPAGDESTA

-497 HNDNTSTSLTFDIFY
+497 HTDNTSTSLTFDIFY

>member
-1 MLKAKLQK
+1 MLKAKFQK
-9 ASSRLYQLFKQ
+9 ASSHLYQLFKQ
-20 DPLLYILILL
+20 DPLLYILIIL

-35 SNIPMTE
+35 SNIPTTE
-42 PYVRSVLILLCGPAL
+42 PYVRSVLILLCSPAL

-72 ATVFAAVISIIAY
+72 ATVLAAVISIIAY

-126 AFYGRFLQYI
+126 AFYGRFLQFI

-160 PESLPVTFITGHL
+160 PESLPITFITGHL
-173 IPTLWTLVFFI
+173 TPTLWTLVFFI
-184 VLFSYESVPS
+184 VLFSYESGPS

-203 FKIVVPKFTVFSG
+203 FKTVVPKFTVFSG

-285 VYADS
+285 VYVDS

-334 MFTPLVGYTSFIHF
+334 MFTPLVGYTSFIRF
-348 VTYTHEK
+348 VTYTHEG

-367 FDKDAESAQSDSE
+367 FDKDAESAQS
-380 GESDNAGHSPAGNQK
+380 ESDTAGHSPAGNQK

-432 KASRTFGDYTLAL
+432 KASRTFGDNTLAL

-466 PEIIE
+466 PKAIE

-488 DYLIVITQY
+488 NYLIVITQY